1 MSPSKEVNTGR
12 KPRQDKGL
20 PRFTERDIQALK
32 WIGEHYALR
41 FDQLQRLLG
50 SMATQPTKTQGLL
63 SETATRH
70 AVQRWQAAGLVEYRK
85 VFSDDPGWVWLTGLG
100 LRTAGLPFSAL
111 RPGAGELDHIYWCAQ
126 VRLSYYLRHR
136 GDHIWE
142 TERYLRQE
150 MNVGKKKAGSASIY
164 IPDARITME
173 NLNVI
178 ALQVELTAKTRIRL
192 EKIVEALAL
201 EYTLTWYV
209 TRGAIADRVREAIK
223 ALDDPTLA
231 ERFKIYDLE
240 TISGLL
246 PHASL

>member
-1 MSPSKEVNTGR
+1 MSPSKEANTGR

-50 SMATQPTKTQGLL
+50 SMATQQTKEPGLL

-70 AVQRWQAAGLVEYRK
+70 AVQRWQQAGLVEYRK
-85 VFSDDPGWVWLTGLG
+85 VFSNDPGWVWLTGLG
-100 LRTAGLPFSAL
+100 LRTVGLPFAAL

-126 VRLSYYLRHR
+126 VRLYYYLRHR
-136 GDHIWE
+136 GDHVWE

-178 ALQVELTAKTRIRL
+178 ALQVELSPKTRVRL

-201 EYTLTWYV
+201 EYSLTWYV
-209 TRGAIADRVREAIK
+209 AREAIAERVK
-223 ALDDPTLA
+223 QAIRALDDPEL
-231 ERFKIYDLE
+231 EQRFRIYDLE
-240 TISGLL
+240 TIAGQPPQS
-246 PHASL
+246 